1 MDVSADN
8 LTPPDARESDERPWG
23 RYIVLDEGQNYKTKR
38 IEVFPGK
45 RLSYQRHARR
55 AEHWFV
61 TRGTAKVT
69 LNGREIL
76 VKTGESI
83 DIAIGDKHRIENPDS
98 EPLVF
103 IEVQTGEYFGEDD
116 IERLD
121 DDFGRG

>member
-1 MDVSADN
+1 M
-8 LTPPDARESDERPWG
+8 PDARESDERPWG
-23 RYIVLDEGQNYKTKR
+23 RYIVLDEDQCFKAKR

-69 LNGREIL
+69 LNDREIL

-83 DIAIGDKHRIENPDS
+83 DIAVGDKHRVENPGS
-98 EPLVF
+98 ELLVF
-103 IEVQTGEYFGEDD
+103 IEVQTGSYFGEDD
-116 IERLD
+116 IERFD